1 MFKWM
6 AFAAVLVAFT
16 ATAWAEDKKEEE
28 TKFDPKAILGEW
40 VYESGLKAG
49 EEVPED
55 RLKGTITITEETI
68 TLQGEGT
75 AGKFVM
81 EYKLDGET
89 SPVKFDME
97 MTESPF
103 GAGAKAKG
111 LMEVKDDKVV
121 MAYIMDEGS
130 ANYPEKLESTKE
142 NKLHLF
148 VLKKPEKAEEK
159 K

>member
-1 MFKWM
+1 MNKWIL
-6 AFAAVLVAFT
+6 AVGLCLGL
-16 ATAWAEDKKEEE
+16 TAWAGAEDKKEE
-28 TKFDPKAILGEW
+28 TPKFDPKAILGEW
-40 VYESGLKAG
+40 VYESGKKAG
-49 EEVPED
+49 EDITED
-55 RLKGTITITEETI
+55 RLKGKITITEETI
-68 TLQGEGT
+68 TLEGEGT

-81 EYKLDGET
+81 KYKLDGEA

-111 LMEVKDDKVV
+111 LMEVKEGKVI

-130 ANYPEKLESTKE
+130 AEYPDKLESTEE

-148 VLKKPEKAEEK
+148 VLKKPE
-159 K
+159 